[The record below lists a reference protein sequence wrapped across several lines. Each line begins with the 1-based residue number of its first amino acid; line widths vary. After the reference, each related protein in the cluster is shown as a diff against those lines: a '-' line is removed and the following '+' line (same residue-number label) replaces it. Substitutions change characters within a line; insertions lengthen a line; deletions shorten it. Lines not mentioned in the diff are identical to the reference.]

1 MKVTSW
7 KHWPNIDLNA
17 DLLAKSVIRYQDI
30 HDHCFIKLS
39 CNSNSVCSAFGIK
52 RHFKHNPLGTVE
64 KNSYPHSLSALLDDK
79 KSPKE
84 LNDCP
89 QLLINIE
96 AHKRVSEHFSNENKL
111 CFATVYSPLY
121 HLNSMLAGTLTAAE
135 LERAPYKKML
145 SLLSDITAQYIEAL
159 LLIKNVRI
167 YYCSFHACG
176 AFCSYQQFKTLVA
189 PYDEQC
195 IAQLTHQNHLLHYH
209 CSSSIYFDYLDSNRF
224 SLLSID
230 DCHDVVSI
238 KALLTSFPDITFV
251 GLLDKLLL
259 PRPLKTEE
267 IEQFLLYC
275 RRNLDLNRVIIAP
288 SCTLPVSIK
297 NNTLLITCSIVKEL

>member
-1 MKVTSW
+1 MKVTTW
-7 KHWPNIDLNA
+7 RHWPNIDLDA
-17 DLLAKSVIRYQDI
+17 DLLAESVIAYQDI

-52 RHFKHNPLGTVE
+52 RHFQHNPLGSVE
-64 KNSYPHSLSALLDDK
+64 KNSYVYNLSALLNDE
-79 KSPKE
+79 KSPKK

-96 AHKRVSEHFSNENKL
+96 AHKRVSEHPSSINKA

-121 HLNSMLAGTLTAAE
+121 HLNSMLGGTLTAAQ
-135 LERAPYKKML
+135 LEHASYKKML
-145 SLLSDITAQYIEAL
+145 SLLTDITAQYIDAL

-167 YYCSFHACG
+167 YYCSFHASA
-176 AFCSYQQFKTLVA
+176 AFCNYEQFKTLVA

-195 IAQLTHQNHLLHYH
+195 ITQLPHQHHLIHYH
-209 CSSSIYFDYLDSNRF
+209 CSAPIYFDFLDSKKF

-230 DCHDVVSI
+230 DCDDVIAI
-238 KALLTSFPDITFV
+238 KALLTRFPDITFV

-259 PRPLKTEE
+259 PHPLKAKE
-267 IEQFLLYC
+267 IERIFSSC
-275 RRNLDLNRVIIAP
+275 SRHLDFNRVIIAP
-288 SCTLPVSIK
+288 SCTLPLSIK
-297 NNTLLITCSIVKEL
+297 NNTLLKTCSIVKGL